1 MCLNQYDDNFEL
13 LKSQVTSKIESLIL
27 KNQNVNMSE
36 LKIKSCYFTEITEG
50 VRSYRNIPLQRA
62 LTYEYRGPM
71 CL

>member
-50 VRSYRNIPLQRA
+50 D
-62 LTYEYRGPM
+62 
-71 CL
+71 